1 MIFYLFFFIPLPP
14 TPFLLHVWIVP
25 STPSKIAP
33 STPSNFLKKFKK
45 VFLSSYFSFSW
56 SLWDLRWAPK
66 AYVIAFQKSRVDQ
79 DHFLRITSMSWP
91 GFRCMPRKEY
101 HILSL
106 FWYFSS
112 SYWSLSETGNWAK
125 KSLDWRF
132 SRDLSLGWIWV
143 SFHRFDKISCERY
156 ELTLLTD
163 VSCHFRSVRSGEVYS
178 KTARLHVGKAVY
190 CICSHY

>member
-1 MIFYLFFFIPLPP
+1 MIFYLFFYIVLPLPL
-14 TPFLLHVWIVP
+14 PFVTCLD
-25 STPSKIAP
+25 STLAP
-33 STPSNFLKKFKK
+33 STPSNLVKETEK
-45 VFLSSYFSFSW
+45 VFLSSYVLFSW
-56 SLWDLRWAPK
+56 SMGDLRWAPK
-66 AYVIAFQKSRVDQ
+66 AYAIAFQKSRVDW

-91 GFRCMPRKEY
+91 RLGCMPRKEY

-112 SYWSLSETGNWAK
+112 SSWSLSETGNWAK

-143 SFHRFDKISCERY
+143 SFHRFDKISCEGY

-163 VSCHFRSVRSGEVYS
+163 VSCHLGSVRSGEVYS
-178 KTARLHVGKAVY
+178 KMPGFT
-190 CICSHY
+190 